1 MAGTGISLTAAC
13 LAYRDVATMER
24 ERGAGLLRVRVECYA
39 GYRGE
44 QRPFRFY
51 LKQRRIEVVEIID
64 QWYGPDYRYCKVRGD
79 DDGVYILRHAM
90 EDGYWE
96 LTMFS
101 RGGSTAGV

>member
-1 MAGTGISLTAAC
+1 M
-13 LAYRDVATMER
+13 DR
-24 ERGAGLLRVRVECYA
+24 ESGAGLLRVRVECYA

-44 QRPFRFY
+44 QRPLRFY
-51 LKQRRIEVVEIID
+51 LKQRCIEVVEIID
-64 QWYGPDYRYCKVRGD
+64 QWHGPDYRYCKVRGD

-101 RGGSTAGV
+101 RGGSTVGV